1 MRFVVAVLIGFAVS
15 LAVPAA
21 APLRDGDLVFQTSRS
36 GQSLA
41 VQRATHSR
49 WSHMGVVLM
58 RDGQPFVFEAAAT
71 VRYTPLGRW
80 AARGEGGGYA
90 VRRLGR
96 GLTAPELAKLHR
108 AAAKYAGRPYDL
120 YFEWSDERI
129 YCSELVWKL
138 YRDALGIEIGVRQ
151 QLRDF
156 DLTDAV
162 VRRKMRER
170 YGDRVPLKEP
180 VISPAAMYDSP
191 LLETVT
197 TR

>member
-96 GLTAPELAKLHR
+96 GAHACT
-108 AAAKYAGRPYDL
+108 
-120 YFEWSDERI
+120 
-129 YCSELVWKL
+129 
-138 YRDALGIEIGVRQ
+138 RQ
-151 QLRDF
+151 
-156 DLTDAV
+156 
-162 VRRKMRER
+162 
-170 YGDRVPLKEP
+170 
-180 VISPAAMYDSP
+180 
-191 LLETVT
+191 
-197 TR
+197 